1 MKRTVD
7 LHEFR
12 ESFKRM
18 GRENQFSY
26 DGLGA
31 LFNHLEEIER
41 DTGEEVELDVIG
53 LCCDFMEY
61 DSLEALKEDY
71 QDIETMDDLND
82 RTFVIP
88 IEGDRFIIQQF

>member
-41 DTGEEVELDVIG
+41 DTGEEVELDVIA

-88 IEGDRFIIQQF
+88 IEGDCFIIQQF

>member
-31 LFNHLEEIER
+31 LFNALEEIER
-41 DTGEEVELDVIG
+41 DTGEEVELDVIA